1 MWFSQNWWPKT
12 RWFFNVF
19 FLYPSPKRHLKL
31 SQNPSTYALALPP
44 IWSWWVSWVALSHVL
59 HLDNGNDNSPCAPCI
74 NSSFL
79 NQVRYLRGRTLKNIW
94 TTHMGDN
101 NKVFRFFVL
110 VISAMV
116 KGTLA
121 NVAMNTCENERLNFK
136 FNFNEMQ
143 MDTCSYRLP

>member
-1 MWFSQNWWPKT
+1 
-12 RWFFNVF
+12 
-19 FLYPSPKRHLKL
+19 
-31 SQNPSTYALALPP
+31 
-44 IWSWWVSWVALSHVL
+44 
-59 HLDNGNDNSPCAPCI
+59 
-74 NSSFL
+74 
-79 NQVRYLRGRTLKNIW
+79 
-94 TTHMGDN
+94 MGDN

-136 FNFNEMQ
+136 FNFNETQ